1 LPSPY
6 KPNCIL
12 EDAIARRKSI
22 REFTKDEISLENLSA
37 ILWAAYN
44 IESVKNAVKTY
55 VLMKDG
61 VYVYIPSKHSLKLYR
76 KGDFGWMG
84 EHDTAYLKLA
94 FVWNKS
100 LCKNESIA
108 AFQIGTMGQNAY
120 FMANCFNW
128 DVLQL
133 LEKEMCFTYLDY
145 RQTKNSS

>member
-1 LPSPY
+1 MKKLVIAFLIFIFSNILNAVIPERYIHLPSPY

-61 VYVYIPSKHSLKLYR
+61 IYVYIPSKHSLKLYR
-76 KGDFGWMG
+76 KGDFG
-84 EHDTAYLKLA
+84 
-94 FVWNKS
+94 
-100 LCKNESIA
+100 
-108 AFQIGTMGQNAY
+108 
-120 FMANCFNW
+120 
-128 DVLQL
+128 
-133 LEKEMCFTYLDY
+133 
-145 RQTKNSS
+145 